1 MVSMMNM
8 TLKQMEGMW
17 LTKDANSSML
27 IGVMDP
33 KRIEISVNRKTVVS
47 ECTQFE
53 YDAVQNN
60 CRISESVILKQLF
73 EDGDILIRVQKD
85 DLLFDLILSRRK

>member
-1 MVSMMNM
+1 MMNM

-53 YDAVQNN
+53 YDTVQNN

>member
-1 MVSMMNM
+1 MMNM